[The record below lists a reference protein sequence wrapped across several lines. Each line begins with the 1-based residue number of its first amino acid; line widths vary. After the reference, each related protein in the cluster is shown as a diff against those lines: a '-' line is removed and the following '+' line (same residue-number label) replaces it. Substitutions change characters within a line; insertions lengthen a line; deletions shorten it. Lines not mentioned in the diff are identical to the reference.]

1 MARFV
6 VKEAVREKVYPKIN
20 IAGAAGSGK
29 TYGALLTAKGMAK
42 EIKATTGRDAKI
54 LMGNTEASRGRYY
67 ANEFTYDIADLE
79 APYNPELFIE
89 LIDYAVDNKYDIL
102 IIDSSSHEWD
112 GKGGCLE
119 LQQQAGGTFQ
129 AWKKVTPRHSA
140 FIDKIVSSPIT
151 IIATSRS
158 KAQYEIEK
166 DERGKASVTKVGT
179 GIHQREGYD
188 YEFTCFFN
196 IDVKSH
202 MATAEK
208 DNTHLFSNGDFMIT
222 EQTGINI
229 MRWANSSNIEPEKT
243 RVTATDSQTNTV
255 SLDEIKKQIVS
266 KAVELGG
273 TKNKTLMDTIKEFVP
288 SGNPNAIGD
297 VETAQAC
304 LEKLNTIG
312 G

>member
-1 MARFV
+1 MAKFQ
-6 VKEAVREKVYPKIN
+6 VKKAVREKVYPKIN
-20 IAGAAGSGK
+20 LASAAGGGK
-29 TYGALLTAKGMAK
+29 TFGALLIAKGMAE
-42 EIKATTGRDAKI
+42 EIKKETGREARI

-89 LIDYAVDNKYDIL
+89 LIDYAVDNQYDIL
-102 IIDSSSHEWD
+102 LIDSSSHEWD

-119 LQQQAGGTFQ
+119 LQQQAGGTFN
-129 AWKKVTPRHSA
+129 AWKKVTPRHTA

-158 KAQYEIEK
+158 KAQYEVEK
-166 DERGKASVTKVGT
+166 DEKGKTNVTKVGL

-208 DNTHLFSNGDFMIT
+208 DNTHLFGNGDFMIT
-222 EQTGINI
+222 EQTGRDIY
-229 MRWANSSNIEPEKT
+229 RWANSSEIEPEPT
-243 RVTATDSQTNTV
+243 RVSVNRVDTVATDDLK
-255 SLDEIKKQIVS
+255 SLQ
-266 KAVELGG
+266 KAIIEQCVKLGG
-273 TKNKTLMDTIKEFVP
+273 QKNEKLMTTVKTYVAN
-288 SGNPNAIGD
+288 GNPNAIKD
-297 VETAQAC
+297 IEVAKQC
-304 LEKLNTIG
+304 LAAISNLE
-312 G
+312 